1 MSKISKIQY
10 NPALSVKENAKRNG
24 VSEAAIRYHI
34 KVNGIDRRFD
44 RKQSVIEDCRKY
56 LKKHPDA
63 TWDELQKKTG
73 HSLSTMRK
81 YREYI
86 VSDKELIDFDNIKAK
101 QRQDKQAETK
111 RKQFAYLDTIPKD
124 VILEYLTKK
133 EEREQ
138 NETVETIKRV
148 EEVKIL
154 GDIPFK
160 PFEEFHIPVNECV
173 QFHSKALPENKVLSN
188 HYECIVT
195 FRGVE
200 FYGLEQMYA
209 ALNYSDSPSIVKQ
222 IMNCTSGKAAK
233 SLCKKKYADKRDWDF
248 EEKRYRIIALCH
260 LFKYLSVKEF
270 RDRLRE
276 TYPQT
281 LVECPN
287 GKDYHFGMVQN
298 LDTNIF
304 EGNNCSG
311 RTLMAVRDMMKAKED
326 YEIEHN
332 QALMGHELSVAE
344 KDEVCEALYSEIRN
358 TFEKDK
364 EVIKDS
370 KPLFTILEKYEIPK
384 TRDKKPKPQKVPT
397 IDRNTKCLV
406 MDFDDTLFDTSA
418 DDAYRKGK
426 EKDMKKAMEMIPQ
439 YRLYEG

>member
-1 MSKISKIQY
+1 MSRESKIQY

-34 KVNGIDRRFD
+34 KVNEIDRRFD

-56 LKKHPDA
+56 LKRHPDA

-86 VSDKELIDFDNIKAK
+86 TTEKELTDFDNGKAK
-101 QRQDKQAETK
+101 KRQDKQAETK

-124 VILEYLTKK
+124 IILEYLAKK

-138 NETVETIKRV
+138 NDTVETIKRV

-160 PFEEFHIPVNECV
+160 PFEEFHIPVSECV

-233 SLCKKKYADKRDWDF
+233 SLCNKKYADKRDWDF

-281 LVECPN
+281 
-287 GKDYHFGMVQN
+287 
-298 LDTNIF
+298 
-304 EGNNCSG
+304 
-311 RTLMAVRDMMKAKED
+311 
-326 YEIEHN
+326 
-332 QALMGHELSVAE
+332 
-344 KDEVCEALYSEIRN
+344 
-358 TFEKDK
+358 
-364 EVIKDS
+364 
-370 KPLFTILEKYEIPK
+370 
-384 TRDKKPKPQKVPT
+384 
-397 IDRNTKCLV
+397 
-406 MDFDDTLFDTSA
+406 
-418 DDAYRKGK
+418 
-426 EKDMKKAMEMIPQ
+426 
-439 YRLYEG
+439 

>member
-1 MSKISKIQY
+1 M
-10 NPALSVKENAKRNG
+10 
-24 VSEAAIRYHI
+24 
-34 KVNGIDRRFD
+34 
-44 RKQSVIEDCRKY
+44 
-56 LKKHPDA
+56 
-63 TWDELQKKTG
+63 
-73 HSLSTMRK
+73 
-81 YREYI
+81 
-86 VSDKELIDFDNIKAK
+86 
-101 QRQDKQAETK
+101 
-111 RKQFAYLDTIPKD
+111 
-124 VILEYLTKK
+124 
-133 EEREQ
+133 
-138 NETVETIKRV
+138 
-148 EEVKIL
+148 
-154 GDIPFK
+154 
-160 PFEEFHIPVNECV
+160 
-173 QFHSKALPENKVLSN
+173 PENKVLSN

-298 LDTNIF
+298 LGTNIF

-326 YEIEHN
+326 YEIGYNE
-332 QALMGHELSVAE
+332 ALVGKEFSEAE
-344 KDEVCEALYSEIRN
+344 KEEVREVLYSEIRN

-370 KPLFTILEKYEIPK
+370 KPLFTILEKYGIPK
-384 TRDKKPKPQKVPT
+384 TRDKKPKPLKVPA

-406 MDFDDTLFDTSA
+406 MDFDDTMFDTTA
-418 DDAYRKGK
+418 DDAYRKGN

-439 YRLYEG
+439 YRLYDGWQEVIDWTQQNGVKIAVLSAASGKLIETALQHFNIPCAAIVGYQPYIEKPNTILGNMLQERLNIRHEQIFYVGNSDKDEIQARASQFRFFGATWGRADKSYFTEKGIQTISNPKELIAVMRDAGWEHLL